1 MSKNRLSKRDIL
13 NRIKEGVLPAQD
25 GLILLEALKKGGKSD
40 KAPVY
45 IPQPRGGSR
54 DIAIIGVSG
63 RYPKAKSVE
72 KYWENLKKGN
82 ECRSLIPE
90 KRWDYKKYYD
100 PDPEQSKNGKMYCK
114 WGCFI
119 DDVDKFDPLFF
130 KISPAEAETM
140 DPQERIFL
148 EVCWEAMED
157 GGYTRDSIREYI
169 EKNSLSDVGVFVGE
183 TSNTYLLHGPEEWSK
198 GNKVIPTTMPWSIA
212 NRVSYCF
219 NFYGPSLSIDTACSS
234 GLSAIHLA
242 CESIANGECSMAIA
256 GGVNLYLHPIKYV
269 WLCQMTMLTRLGRC
283 HAFGAKA
290 DGFLP
295 GEGVG
300 ALLLKPLDKAE
311 ADGDNIYAVIKGTAV
326 NHDGKT
332 TGYTV
337 PSPKAQS
344 DVILKALAKSG
355 VDARTISFIE
365 AHGTGTSLGD
375 PIEIVGLTGAFRKYT
390 EESGYCAISSSK
402 SNIGHTESTAGIA
415 GITKII
421 MQMKYKKL
429 APSQHCDILN
439 PNIEFSSTPF
449 YVQKELADWERP
461 VIDGK
466 SYPRRAG
473 ISSFGAGGVNSH
485 VVLEE
490 YAAKQPAQQT
500 ESGKPE
506 LFLLSAKNLERLDAY
521 INLFIE
527 FLKGEMASR
536 VDFGDLIGTAM
547 LGREKMEAR
556 LAVVCSNKIELLN
569 RLEDVLK
576 NQIDNKTVFMEN
588 TKVHRKALASQKPER
603 AQIKT
608 LLQER
613 RLEEI
618 AQWWV
623 KGVDFD
629 WKLLLTK
636 VPQKISLPYYPF
648 NAVSLWIETVTSK
661 ERECEVE
668 VVSER
673 VHPMIE
679 TNNSNFHE
687 QKFAT
692 TFKGHEFFLADHVIS
707 NEKILPGV
715 AYLEMA
721 RAAAEMTEEGKK
733 RVSKIK
739 NIIWPQPIKVLSEPQ
754 KVEIALFTDN
764 NQVSYEIVSFE
775 NRKRII
781 HGEGKMVIADSTPA
795 SRPHISSLESLKRR
809 CIKKIDA
816 AECYERF
823 NKRNISYGTTFQGIE
838 KLYYNAE
845 EALAYLRLDDSLLS
859 QHKEFLLHPSLMDSA
874 LQSMCCFLDPEDRD
888 STTTYLPFS
897 IGYVDIMTERL
908 PANCFAYVKNI
919 TTKKPGMKKFDIS
932 ILSDE
937 EESLVE
943 IKEFVVRAYKQKSK
957 PQVSEDERLM
967 DILRQVESGKLK
979 GNEAEKLMGGS
990 NE

>member
-25 GLILLEALKKGGKSD
+25 GLILLEALNKSGTTNRR
-40 KAPVY
+40 APAL
-45 IPQPRGGSR
+45 SR
-54 DIAIIGVSG
+54 DIAVIGLSG
-63 RYPKAKSVE
+63 RYPKAKSIE
-72 KYWENLKKGN
+72 EYWENLKAGKD
-82 ECRSLIPE
+82 CSSLIPE
-90 KRWDYKKYYD
+90 QRWDYKDYYH
-100 PDPEQSKNGKMYCK
+100 PDPEESKNGKMYSK

-148 EVCWEAMED
+148 EVAWEAMED

-242 CESIANGECSMAIA
+242 CESIASGECSMAIA

-269 WLCQMTMLTRLGRC
+269 WLCQMTMLSRIGKC
-283 HAFGAKA
+283 HAFGVDA

-300 ALLLKPLDKAE
+300 ALLLKPLEMAE

-337 PSPKAQS
+337 PSPTAQS

-355 VDARTISFIE
+355 IDARTISFIE

-390 EESGYCAISSSK
+390 EESEYCAISSSK
-402 SNIGHTESTAGIA
+402 SNIGHTESTAGVA

-421 MQMKYKKL
+421 MQMKYKQL
-429 APSQHCDILN
+429 APSLHCEILN
-439 PNIEFSSTPF
+439 PKIEFASTPF
-449 YVQKELADWERP
+449 YVQRELSEWERP
-461 VIDGK
+461 VVDGK

-490 YAAKQPAQQT
+490 YVTERAPKQR
-500 ESGKPE
+500 ESEKPE
-506 LFLLSAKNLERLDAY
+506 LFLLSAKNLERLENY
-521 INLFIE
+521 TKLFIE
-527 FLKGEMASR
+527 FLKGEKASK
-536 VDFGDLIGTAM
+536 VDFQDLIGTAM
-547 LGREKMEAR
+547 LGREEMEVR
-556 LAVVCSNKIELLN
+556 LAIICSNKIELLN
-569 RLEDVLK
+569 RLKDAEEKL
-576 NQIDNKTVFMEN
+576 IDNRTVFRESI
-588 TKVHRKALASQKPER
+588 KDHRKALASQKPNR
-603 AQIKT
+603 DQIKT

-613 RLEEI
+613 KLDEI
-618 AQWWV
+618 ARWWV
-623 KGVDFD
+623 KGVSFN
-629 WKLLLTK
+629 WKSLLK
-636 VPQKISLPYYPF
+636 RVPQKISLPRYPF
-648 NAVSLWIETVTSK
+648 KKEQLWIETVQPK
-661 ERECEVE
+661 KRETKIEVIN
-668 VVSER
+668 ER

-679 TNNSNFHE
+679 TNISNFHD
-687 QKFAT
+687 QKFTT
-692 TFKGHEFFLADHVIS
+692 TFNGHEFFLHDHVIS
-707 NEKILPGV
+707 NEKVLPGV

-721 RAAAEMTEEGKK
+721 RAAAEQAESQK

-739 NIIWPQPIKVLSEPQ
+739 NIIWPHPIKVVSEPQ
-754 KVEIALFTDN
+754 KVEILLFQDS
-764 NQVSYEIVSFE
+764 NQVSYEIISIE
-775 NRKRII
+775 NRKKIV
-781 HGEGKMVIADSTPA
+781 HGEGKLVIADSPPP
-795 SRPHISSLESLKRR
+795 SKPHHSSLLTIKNR
-809 CIKKIDA
+809 CNSKLT
-816 AECYERF
+816 AENCYDLF
-823 NKRNISYGTTFQGIE
+823 NKKNISYGTTFRGID
-838 KLYYNAE
+838 KIYYNEE
-845 EALAYLRLDDSLLS
+845 EALAYLKLNASLHS
-859 QHKEFLLHPSLMDSA
+859 EHKDFLLHPSLMDSA
-874 LQSMCCFLDPEDRD
+874 LQSMCCFLEPE

-897 IGYVDIMTERL
+897 IGYVDIMTDKL
-908 PANCFAYVKNI
+908 PADCYAYVKNI
-919 TTKKPGMKKFDIS
+919 TTRKATHMKFDIT
-932 ILSDE
+932 ILSEE

-943 IKEFVVRAYKQKSK
+943 IKDFVVRAYNQKRQ
-957 PQVSEDERLM
+957 PQINEDERLM
-967 DILRQVESGKLK
+967 DMLRQVESGKLK
-979 GNEAEKLMGGS
+979 WDEADKLLGGS